1 MSYAHQ
7 QDVTSSN
14 IAKVGYD
21 GESLYLLFNSG
32 IAYRYLNVP
41 QTIHKALISAE
52 SVGSFFH
59 KAIRNVFRH
68 EKLEVHQ
75 F

>member
-1 MSYAHQ
+1 MGYAHQ
-7 QDVTSSN
+7 QDVESSN

-32 IAYRYLNVP
+32 IAYRYQNVP
-41 QTIHKALISAE
+41 QTIYNALISAE